1 MWAEGET
8 HTTLVV
14 YIGIMRIE
22 FNHSLFLT
30 HIWKWIE
37 TCVNTGSRLIESH
50 YGCMEINHSWN
61 LESNLSCK
69 GFLCTG
75 NWFDKLKGWRKHNL
89 FCLMVPKL
97 SLEQYYKLI
106 HRLFRQS
113 SLNEI
118 WKQTIFSA
126 KSSVI
131 SLMYPRFFCSF
142 DCGLCQNCKHVKRSR
157 RKTKTIVDA
166 IWRLNWMARIRF
178 AAACKDLWQSNMQN
192 EPQRTKPNI
201 QRLYN

>member
-126 KSSVI
+126 KSSANFVDVSPI
-131 SLMYPRFFCSF
+131 PLFIRLWALPKLKTCEKESNKSKNHCRCHLAIKLNGTHPFCCCMQGSLAIEYAKWTTT
-142 DCGLCQNCKHVKRSR
+142 NKAKHSTAV
-157 RKTKTIVDA
+157 
-166 IWRLNWMARIRF
+166 
-178 AAACKDLWQSNMQN
+178 
-192 EPQRTKPNI
+192 
-201 QRLYN
+201 